1 MRTRVAWGLTPLRT
15 PYPSIL
21 TYTHQF
27 FLWVT
32 FMNFIRRHGKRF
44 MAGQC
49 LYLDAEKFGAVGTV
63 SALYRHRAYG
73 NVHISGYTIGTF
85 RQFSYHHA
93 YKISDESRHDELFW
107 LISCLLFTSRLAQ
120 DIGIMKHFGPYHAY
134 DSRYGLHKI

>member
-73 NVHISGYTIGTF
+73 NVHIEVYPL
-85 RQFSYHHA
+85 
-93 YKISDESRHDELFW
+93 SRTLLKVGILFW
-107 LISCLLFTSRLAQ
+107 GHPYVGVPVTVDTRL
-120 DIGIMKHFGPYHAY
+120 
-134 DSRYGLHKI
+134 